1 MVDELEVEPVDRDE
15 AELTDVPG
23 GPPIP
28 LGRRVELPGRGTT
41 FVRELPGPPGAPTIL
56 LLHGLMASGGLNW
69 FQAFEP
75 LARHFR
81 SGNRSSPALQAWH

>member
-1 MVDELEVEPVDRDE
+1 MAGVTITASDTAQGDDGQIEPELVD
-15 AELTDVPG
+15 APG

-41 FVRELPGPPGAPTIL
+41 FIREVEGPPGAPTVL

-69 FQAFEP
+69 YQAFEP
-75 LARHFR
+75 LA
-81 SGNRSSPALQAWH
+81 